1 MSLLPC
7 GWGVAGVVVVAK
19 VVAVTTKGLFV
30 PAKVV
35 TAAAKVFTVS
45 LVANAISGGL
55 GNVP

>member
-35 TAAAKVFTVS
+35 TAAGKCSAKQDRDVIGDVKC
-45 LVANAISGGL
+45 LL
-55 GNVP
+55 